1 MILSWQRARISAVH
15 ERIPVT
21 VLGGFLGSGKTTLL
35 NRLLH
40 EAHGYRIAVVVN
52 EFGEVG
58 IDGARVSGA
67 EKFVELDNGCLC
79 CSINEDLQLTLQELA
94 ERGGFDHL
102 VLETTGLA
110 DPLPVGWTLSR
121 ERLVDHYR
129 LDCLITVVDA
139 LNLEAAFAQ
148 APEVEM
154 QIDRA
159 DLLILNK
166 IDLVEDD
173 GEKAIERVR
182 TINTRAPIFPAER
195 GNIPFEVLLAAS
207 PGASRQ
213 LPDQIA
219 EQHHASF
226 ETWTFRTDR
235 MLSDEALE
243 DFLYESPV
251 GVYRLKG
258 IVRTDGEAEWT
269 FFSSVAG
276 RFEME
281 AHHGPTPGA
290 GAVVFIG
297 KSLDRD
303 ALMARCEQLVVPS
316 SGSAD

>member
-1 MILSWQRARISAVH
+1 MIVS

-40 EAHGYRIAVVVN
+40 EAHGYKIAVVVN

-67 EKFVELDNGCLC
+67 ERFVELDNGCLC
-79 CSINEDLQLTLQELA
+79 CSINEDLQETLLELQQF
-94 ERGGFDHL
+94 GGFDHL
-102 VLETTGLA
+102 ILETTGLA

-121 ERLVDHYR
+121 ERLVDYYR
-129 LDCLITVVDA
+129 LDCLMTVVDA
-139 LNLEAAFAQ
+139 LNLEAALAE
-148 APEVEM
+148 APEAEM

-166 IDLVEDD
+166 IDLVEDA
-173 GEKAIERVR
+173 EAR
-182 TINTRAPIFPAER
+182 TVDRIRSINGRAPIFPAER

-207 PGASRQ
+207 PGESRK
-213 LPDQIA
+213 LPGEVVDQH
-219 EQHHASF
+219 QASF

-235 MLSDEALE
+235 VLSDEALE
-243 DFLYESPV
+243 DFLYESPQ

-258 IVRTDGEAEWT
+258 IVRTDGDSDWT

-281 AHHGPTPGA
+281 AHGGPTPETGA
-290 GAVVFIG
+290 IVFIG
-297 KSLDRD
+297 KSLDRV
-303 ALMARCEQLVVPS
+303 ALEARCEGLIL
-316 SGSAD
+316 SGG